1 MWAQREQAASGLGRI
16 QLWGGLC
23 LAQALAHKAASPAAH
38 STLPG
43 LGGLPA
49 RATCASI
56 DEHKRQQRHTGHYHS
71 SCIRVVT
78 IIGEKLPVVI

>member
-16 QLWGGLC
+16 QLWAGLC

-38 STLPG
+38 PT
-43 LGGLPA
+43 LGGIPA

-56 DEHKRQQRHTGHYHS
+56 DEHKRQQRHTRHYHS
-71 SCIRVVT
+71 DCIRMVT